1 MPTLLAR
8 FYATMGVDSR
18 SRSDRPHCWDWFSLI
33 LPLLAVS
40 PLLYLQA
47 IILWRKQHLQ
57 FFPLAFFV
65 AAWFIRNEG
74 TTLLALPKWRSNA
87 AVILAI
93 FGIACCYA
101 AFGLYSSWL
110 AHFALIVLTFAWCLG
125 KFANLSVVRILGIC
139 GLLAVTLPPPYNGD
153 RLVVQGLQSLST
165 SVSSRLMDVTQILH
179 LRSGNV
185 IDILSKS
192 LFVEEAC
199 SGVDS
204 QYALMAVAGTL
215 LLVGRAG
222 LLVSLITIV
231 TVPLWAILGN
241 LLRIYAIVIGIEYL
255 GVDLSVGALHTVL
268 GLMAFSMAAWAH
280 WSSVQFL
287 NYVFSFENECR
298 PGASAHRF
306 TKCAETE
313 VLGGGCRIGDEMT
326 YVKTEALAGESQ
338 PEDRLTY
345 VWVGGECRIGDEMGG
360 GECQLEDKL
369 TYVCGGGGCRIEDK
383 LTYVKTAG
391 LGGERTI
398 SGWALV
404 LPGLLLVVSPV
415 AWVGVFATS
424 FSDLGLPKLRPNV
437 VSILPSKSDFP
448 TSLTGG
454 ERVSFTTQERGRE
467 DLMGQHSR
475 VWSFAIDESIQ
486 TASLDLPFR
495 SWHELW
501 MCYQLTG
508 WTNLGHRL
516 VSLNDN
522 GGQLE
527 WPYFEVRL
535 ENADGEFAVL
545 HFSHFSE
552 NGEPFVYKQSDA
564 RAGYGDRSSRWI
576 LPALLTQI
584 RELRTPEPVTF
595 QVQLLS
601 RTTEPASEEQVRHY
615 RDVFLS
621 FRESMREKSMLA
633 FRKLMGK

>member
-57 FFPLAFFV
+57 FFPLAFFA

-74 TTLLALPKWRSNA
+74 TALLALPKWRSNA
-87 AVILAI
+87 ALLLAI

-110 AHFALIVLTFAWCLG
+110 AHFALIVLAFAWCLG
-125 KFANLSVVRILGIC
+125 KFANLSVIRILGIC
-139 GLLAVTLPPPYNGD
+139 GLMAVTLPPPNNGD
-153 RLVVQGLQSLST
+153 QLVVQGLQSLST
-165 SVSSRLMDVTQILH
+165 AVSSRLMDVTQILH
-179 LRSGNV
+179 VRSGNV
-185 IDILSKS
+185 VDIYAKS

-241 LLRIYAIVIGIEYL
+241 LLRIYSIVIGIEYL
-255 GVDLSVGALHTVL
+255 GVDLSVGMLHTVL
-268 GLMAFSMAAWAH
+268 GLMTFSLAAWAH

-287 NYVFSFENECR
+287 NYVFWSGGQVGDEMAGVGSLPQNVNR
-298 PGASAHRF
+298 RALAPGWADGNTSPTRKRGVGTIPRLRVGLVLKPFVQLLA
-306 TKCAETE
+306 AILSGQA
-313 VLGGGCRIGDEMT
+313 LGGG
-326 YVKTEALAGESQ
+326 
-338 PEDRLTY
+338 
-345 VWVGGECRIGDEMGG
+345 
-360 GECQLEDKL
+360 CQLEDKL
-369 TYVCGGGGCRIEDK
+369 TYVGGRS
-383 LTYVKTAG
+383 
-391 LGGERTI
+391 I

-404 LPGLLLVVSPV
+404 LPGLLLAISPV

-424 FSDLGLPKLRPNV
+424 FTDLGLPKLHPNV
-437 VSILPSKSDFP
+437 VSLLPSKSDFP
-448 TSLTGG
+448 ISLTGG
-454 ERVSFTTQERGRE
+454 ERVSFTVQERGRE

-475 VWSFAIDESIQ
+475 VWSFVENDATQ
-486 TASLDLPFR
+486 LASLDLPFR

-508 WTNLGHRL
+508 WTDLGHRM
-516 VSLNDN
+516 VSLNED
-522 GGQLE
+522 GGKLD

-535 ENADGEFAVL
+535 ENANGEFAIL

-564 RAGYGDRSSRWI
+564 RAGNNDRNTRWI
-576 LPALLTQI
+576 LPALLTQ
-584 RELRTPEPVTF
+584 LRQLRAPEPVTF

-601 RTTEPASEEQVRHY
+601 RTTEPAAEGQVRHY
-615 RDVFLS
+615 RDVFLK
-621 FRESMREKSMLA
+621 FRETIREKSMPA

>member
-1 MPTLLAR
+1 MPLLLAR

-57 FFPLAFFV
+57 FFPLAFFA

-139 GLLAVTLPPPYNGD
+139 GLLAVTLPPPHNGD

-165 SVSSRLMDVTQILH
+165 AVSSRLMDVTQILH
-179 LRSGNV
+179 VRSGNV
-185 IDILSKS
+185 VDILSKS

-222 LLVSLITIV
+222 LIVSLITIV

-241 LLRIYAIVIGIEYL
+241 LLRIYSIVIGIEYL
-255 GVDLSVGALHTVL
+255 GVDLSAGTLHTVL
-268 GLMAFSMAAWAH
+268 GLMTFSMAAWAH

-287 NYVFSFENECR
+287 NYVFSFESECR
-298 PGASAHRF
+298 PGASARRFTKCADRSLSARVTHRGSLLPGATLNDSPELPGASARRF

-313 VLGGGCRIGDEMT
+313 VLGG
-326 YVKTEALAGESQ
+326 
-338 PEDRLTY
+338 
-345 VWVGGECRIGDEMGG
+345 ECQLGDEMGG
-360 GECQLEDKL
+360 GECQLGDKL
-369 TYVCGGGGCRIEDK
+369 TYVNGGRS
-383 LTYVKTAG
+383 V
-391 LGGERTI
+391 

-404 LPGLLLVVSPV
+404 LPGLLLLVSPV
-415 AWVGVFATS
+415 VWVGVVATA
-424 FSDLGLPKLRPNV
+424 FTDMGLPKLTPNV
-437 VSILPSKSDFP
+437 VMLLPSKSDFP

-475 VWSFAIDESIQ
+475 VWSFVENDS
-486 TASLDLPFR
+486 TLLASLDLPFR
-495 SWHELW
+495 SWHALW

-508 WTNLGHRL
+508 WTDLGHRM
-516 VSLNDN
+516 VSVNED

-535 ENADGEFAVL
+535 ENAVGEFAVL

-552 NGEPFVYKQSDA
+552 DGEPLVYKQSDA
-564 RAGYGDRSSRWI
+564 RAGNNDRSSRWI

-601 RTTEPASEEQVRHY
+601 RTTELASEGQVRHY
-615 RDVFLS
+615 RDLFLT
-621 FRESMREKSMLA
+621 FRETMREKSMPA
-633 FRKLMGK
+633 FRKLMRK